1 MDSMTNQDVV
11 AGFPL
16 NDEFTDL
23 LLVGNRYT
31 DEHDWAIPSRSDIAE
46 ISAEEQKVNANPPRK
61 QDDDDEDYEDQ
72 NKTESEEK
80 LEKDVTEKFN
90 PSSIIGFCSSKDP
103 FNLPNNGFCS
113 SSEFSS
119 LEPHLIT
126 SPEIDG
132 LEKNDSIRRHL
143 ERNYDQFLPHSYAL
157 RFKAREDLQDLFAS
171 CLGVVL
177 IEVIEC

>member
-1 MDSMTNQDVV
+1 MDSMTNEDVV
-11 AGFPL
+11 AGLPL

-31 DEHDWAIPSRSDIAE
+31 DEHDWETIPSRSDIAE
-46 ISAEEQKVNANPPRK
+46 ISAEEQKANASLTRK
-61 QDDDDEDYEDQ
+61 QDDDEDDEDR
-72 NKTESEEK
+72 NKNESEEK
-80 LEKDVTEKFN
+80 LEKDVTDQFN
-90 PSSIIGFCSSKDP
+90 ASSIGFCSSKDP
-103 FNLPNNGFCS
+103 FNLPNDGFCS

-119 LEPHLIT
+119 LEPHLTT

-132 LEKNDSIRRHL
+132 LEKNDSIHRHL
-143 ERNYDQFLPHSYAL
+143 ERNYCQFLPHSYAL
-157 RFKAREDLQDLFAS
+157 RFEAREDLQDLFAS

>member
-11 AGFPL
+11 AGLPL

-61 QDDDDEDYEDQ
+61 QDDDDDDEDQ

-80 LEKDVTEKFN
+80 LEKDVTDQFIA
-90 PSSIIGFCSSKDP
+90 SSIGFCSSKDP

-113 SSEFSS
+113 SSE
-119 LEPHLIT
+119 LI
-126 SPEIDG
+126 SASNSCWIESCIACESEI
-132 LEKNDSIRRHL
+132 
-143 ERNYDQFLPHSYAL
+143 L
-157 RFKAREDLQDLFAS
+157 RS
-171 CLGVVL
+171 
-177 IEVIEC
+177 